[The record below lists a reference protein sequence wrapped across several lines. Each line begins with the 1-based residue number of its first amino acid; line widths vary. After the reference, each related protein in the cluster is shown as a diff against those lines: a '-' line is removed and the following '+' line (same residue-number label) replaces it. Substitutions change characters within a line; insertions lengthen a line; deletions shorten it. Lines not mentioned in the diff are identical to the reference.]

1 LVFEN
6 DELTA
11 WLEDC
16 VKNLYE
22 RNKESRITS
31 AAIITQSEDRVV
43 LTGYYNC
50 DAQDKAI
57 FAHNLNADAMLDIVC
72 NNADIVKQA
81 IEEVDE
87 DDQGETD

>member
-1 LVFEN
+1 MFEN

-22 RNKESRITS
+22 RNKESRIAS
-31 AAIITQSEDRVV
+31 AAIVTLSEDRVV
-43 LTGYYNC
+43 MTGYYNC

-57 FAHNLNADAMLDIVC
+57 FAHNMNADAMMDIVC

-81 IEEVDE
+81 IEEVDD

>member
-1 LVFEN
+1 MFEN

-31 AAIITQSEDRVV
+31 AAIITQSEDRLV
-43 LTGYYNC
+43 LTGYYNA

-57 FAHNLNADAMLDIVC
+57 FAHNLNADAMLDVVC
-72 NNADIVKQA
+72 ANADVVKQA

-87 DDQGETD
+87 DDEGETD

>member
-1 LVFEN
+1 MFEN

-22 RNKESRITS
+22 RNKESRIVS
-31 AAIITQSEDRVV
+31 AAIITQSEDRMV
-43 LTGYYNC
+43 LTGYYNA

-87 DDQGETD
+87 DDQGSED

>member
-1 LVFEN
+1 MFEN

-22 RNKESRITS
+22 RNKESRIVS
-31 AAIITQSEDRVV
+31 AAIITQSEDRMV
-43 LTGYYNC
+43 LTGYYNA

-57 FAHNLNADAMLDIVC
+57 FAHNLNADAMLDIVV
-72 NNADIVKQA
+72 NNIDIVREA
-81 IEEVDE
+81 LEETENDE
-87 DDQGETD
+87 

>member
-1 LVFEN
+1 MFEN

-22 RNKESRITS
+22 RNKESRIVS
-31 AAIITQSEDRVV
+31 AAIVTLFEDRVV

-81 IEEVDE
+81 IEEADE
-87 DDQGETD
+87 DDQEPTD

>member
-1 LVFEN
+1 MFEN

-16 VKNLYE
+16 VKNLFE

-31 AAIITQSEDRVV
+31 AAIITMSEDRMV

-57 FAHNLNADAMLDIVC
+57 FAHNLNADAMLDEVC
-72 NNADIVKQA
+72 ANADVVKRA
-81 IEEVDE
+81 IEEADE
-87 DDQGETD
+87 DDQGAED

>member
-1 LVFEN
+1 MFEN

-22 RNKESRITS
+22 RNRESRIVS
-31 AAIITQSEDRVV
+31 AAIITMSDDRVV
-43 LTGYYNC
+43 LTGYYNA

-57 FAHNLNADAMLDIVC
+57 FAHNLNADAMLDVVC
-72 NNADIVKQA
+72 ANADVVKRA
-81 IEEVDE
+81 IEEADE
-87 DDQGETD
+87 DDQGEAD

>member
-1 LVFEN
+1 MFEN